1 MGIRPGETVNGKKAE
16 DIFYGKTTYADVYL
30 ANNAFDKGSKVTKKD
45 AKGKPL
51 EVEGGKG
58 YFNKGDVGI
67 KAGKFNDIVSQSLTT
82 NDSGSKIDQA
92 SVANKD
98 MKVQDRPPVQPIQ
111 QTFVNNTNT
120 SEITTSPTVND
131 RPPLSGR
138 K

>member
-1 MGIRPGETVNGKKAE
+1 MQSSNNKGETIN
-16 DIFYGKTTYADVYL
+16 
-30 ANNAFDKGSKVTKKD
+30 
-45 AKGKPL
+45 
-51 EVEGGKG
+51 
-58 YFNKGDVGI
+58 
-67 KAGKFNDIVSQSLTT
+67 QSSIT
-82 NDSGSKIDQA
+82 
-92 SVANKD
+92 NKD